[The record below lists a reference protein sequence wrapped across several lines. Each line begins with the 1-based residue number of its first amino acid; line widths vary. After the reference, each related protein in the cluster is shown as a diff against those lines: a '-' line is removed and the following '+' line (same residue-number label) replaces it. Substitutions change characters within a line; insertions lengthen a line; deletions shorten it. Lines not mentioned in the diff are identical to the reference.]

1 MLTSKLYSGLLDA
14 GLFFYL
20 ARMETIDEAILNF
33 SEDNLFLLN
42 ISLGLIMFGVAINL
56 KVEDFQLVLKNPK
69 SALAGI
75 LSQFLFL
82 PLLTYLL
89 ILLIQPKPSFA
100 LGMMLVAACPG
111 GNISNFM
118 SAMAKGNA
126 ALSVSL
132 TAVSSSLSIIMTPLN
147 LAFWASLY
155 PPTSNVLQVVS
166 LDFWS
171 MFQTIAT
178 LLIIPIILGML
189 LRKYQP
195 KICDRLHPIMHY
207 TSIIIFAAIVLMAF
221 KANFDLFLKYIH
233 LVLFLVFVHNAT
245 ALIMGYQIGTIFR
258 VSKKDRRSI
267 AIETGIQNSGLGL
280 ILIFSFFDGLG
291 GMAIV
296 AAWWGIWHILAGLSL
311 SYFWSRSPIIAT
323 S

>member
-1 MLTSKLYSGLLDA
+1 
-14 GLFFYL
+14 
-20 ARMETIDEAILNF
+20 METIDQVTLNF

-42 ISLGLIMFGVAINL
+42 LSLGFIMFGVAINL
-56 KVEDFQLVLKNPK
+56 KVGDFLLVLKNPK
-69 SALAGI
+69 SALAGM
-75 LSQFLFL
+75 LSQFIFL
-82 PLLTYLL
+82 PAVTFIL
-89 ILLIQPKPSFA
+89 IWIIQPKASFA

-118 SAMAKGNA
+118 SAMARGNA

-132 TAVSSSLSIIMTPLN
+132 TAVSSSLSIVMTPLN
-147 LAFWASLY
+147 LALWASLY
-155 PPTSNVLQVVS
+155 PPTASILTVVS

-171 MFQTIAT
+171 MFKTISL

-195 KICDRLHPIMHY
+195 KLSDRLHPIMHY

-221 KANFDLFLKYIH
+221 KANFDLFLTYIH
-233 LVLFLVFVHNAT
+233 LVIFLVFVHNAV
-245 ALIMGYQIGTIFR
+245 ALTLGYQVGKLFKLP
-258 VSKKDRRSI
+258 SADRRSI

-280 ILIFSFFDGLG
+280 ILIFAFFDGLG

-311 SYFWSRSPIIAT
+311 AYFWSRSPFTVAA
-323 S
+323 